1 MIEGA
6 PYLVFMIPLV
16 GALITPITAKIHPK
30 VRDFTA
36 VILVFIAALM
46 SLSMLPDVLGG
57 YTTEISVLWMKITP
71 SVTIEAGVI
80 VDPLSVFLALIATC
94 IGALIVLYSLGYM
107 KGDKSLT
114 RYWFWMQLFI
124 GGMVLLVMAN
134 NLLQLFVGWEVV
146 GMCSYALIGFWY
158 DKTEPSPV
166 ADYKVEGEYNSY
178 CGMKAFMVTRVGDIG
193 LLSAILIIFA
203 VSGTFN
209 FHQLESNGFGWM
221 TTLVNLGILPI
232 VLVLLFGG
240 AIGKSAQ
247 FPLHVWLPEAM
258 AGPTTVS
265 ALIHAAA
272 MVKAGVYLVARVVP
286 IFIAAAD
293 AGVIGVDVFFTTVA
307 WIGAFTAFLAASMA
321 LVQTEIKKVL
331 AYSTVSQL
339 GYMFLA
345 LGVSGLIA
353 ESAVAYFAG
362 LFHLLSHAL
371 FKALLFLGAGAVLH
385 SVHSKDMRDMGGL
398 RKEMKITFATFLI
411 GAFSLSGIPPFMGFF
426 SKELILDA
434 LWESGHLILFAV
446 AVITAL
452 FTVFYSFRM
461 VGLTFYGEKSEHIK
475 RMESE
480 GKHIHEA
487 PAVMWIPLVILAAF
501 SVIGGFLQPY
511 LIQYFHLEHV
521 SEIPFLQLGI
531 PSIATAIVI
540 LGGLI
545 PAWWLYIARKSDPKK
560 FSIRPLYTFLVN
572 RWYID
577 AFYKKLFVSGTLKL
591 SAAIN
596 SLESSLNKF
605 NVAVGK
611 GTSKLSK
618 SFAKTQTGI
627 LSVNII
633 GMLLGVVLFLLI
645 LLYL

>member
-6 PYLVFMIPLV
+6 PYLVFVIPLL

-36 VILVFIAALM
+36 VILVFLSGVMA
-46 SLSMLPDVLGG
+46 LSMLPDVLSG
-57 YTTEISVLWMKITP
+57 YTAEISVLWMRVSPTT
-71 SVTIEAGVI
+71 VIEAGVI

-94 IGALIVLYSLGYM
+94 IGALIMLYSLGYM

-134 NLLQLFVGWEVV
+134 NFLQLFVGWEVV

-166 ADYKVEGEYNSY
+166 PDYEFEGQYNSY
-178 CGMKAFMVTRVGDIG
+178 CGMKAFIVTRIGDIG

-209 FHQLESNGFGWM
+209 FHQLEAGGFGWM
-221 TTLVNLGILPI
+221 TALVNLGILPI

-286 IFIAAAD
+286 IFMAAAE
-293 AGVIGVDVFFTTVA
+293 AGIIGVDVFFTTVA

-353 ESAVAYFAG
+353 ESTVAYFAG

-398 RKEMKITFATFLI
+398 RKDMKITFATFLV

-434 LWESGHLILFAV
+434 LWESGHMILFLV

-461 VGLTFYGEKSEHIK
+461 VGLTFFGEKSAHIQK
-475 RMESE
+475 MESE

-487 PAVMWIPLVILAAF
+487 PAVMWVPLVILAAF
-501 SVIGGFLQPY
+501 SVIGGFLQPN
-511 LIQYFHLEHV
+511 IVQYFHLEHAT
-521 SEIPFLQLGI
+521 EIPFLQIGVPTL
-531 PSIATAIVI
+531 ATALVVI
-540 LGGLI
+540 GGLV
-545 PAWWLYIARKSDPKK
+545 PAWWFYIARKGDPAK
-560 FSIRPLYTFLVN
+560 FTIKPIQTFLVN

-577 AFYKKLFVSGTLKL
+577 AFYKKVFVGGTLKL
-591 SAAIN
+591 AAGIN
-596 SLESSLNKF
+596 YLENQFNRLNI
-605 NVAVGK
+605 AVGK
-611 GTSKLSK
+611 GMSRVSRG
-618 SFAKTQTGI
+618 FAKTQTGI
-627 LSVNII
+627 LSVNIL
-633 GMLLGVVLFLLI
+633 GMLLGIVLFLLF

>member
-6 PYLVFMIPLV
+6 PYLVFVIPLL

-36 VILVFIAALM
+36 VILVFLSGVMA
-46 SLSMLPDVLGG
+46 LSMLPDVLSG
-57 YTTEISVLWMKITP
+57 YTAEISVLWMRVSPTT
-71 SVTIEAGVI
+71 VIEAGVI

-94 IGALIVLYSLGYM
+94 IGALIMLYSLGYM

-134 NLLQLFVGWEVV
+134 NFLQLFVGWEIV

-166 ADYKVEGEYNSY
+166 PDYEFEGQYNSY
-178 CGMKAFMVTRVGDIG
+178 CGMKAFIVTRVGDIG

-209 FHQLESNGFGWM
+209 FHQLEAGGFGWM

-286 IFIAAAD
+286 IFMAAAES
-293 AGVIGVDVFFTTVA
+293 GIVGVDVFFTTVA
-307 WIGAFTAFLAASMA
+307 WIGAFTAFLAATMA

-353 ESAVAYFAG
+353 ESNVAYFAG

-398 RKEMKITFATFLI
+398 RKDMKITFATFLV

-434 LWESGHLILFAV
+434 LWESGHVILFLV

-461 VGLTFYGEKSEHIK
+461 VGLTFFGEKSAHIQK
-475 RMESE
+475 MESE

-487 PAVMWIPLVILAAF
+487 PAVMWVPLVILAAF
-501 SVIGGFLQPY
+501 SVIGGFLQPS
-511 LIQYFHLEHV
+511 IVQYFHLEHAT
-521 SEIPFLQLGI
+521 EIPFLQIGVPTL
-531 PSIATAIVI
+531 ATALVVI
-540 LGGLI
+540 GGFV
-545 PAWWLYIARKSDPKK
+545 PAWWFYIARKDDPAK
-560 FSIRPLYTFLVN
+560 FTIKPLQTFLVN

-577 AFYKKLFVSGTLKL
+577 AFYKKVFVVGTLKL
-591 SAAIN
+591 GAGIN
-596 SLESSLNKF
+596 YLENQFNRLNI
-605 NVAVGK
+605 VVGK
-611 GTSKLSK
+611 GMSRVSRG
-618 SFAKTQTGI
+618 FAKTQTGI
-627 LSVNII
+627 LSVNIL
-633 GMLLGVVLFLLI
+633 GMLLGIVLFLLF